1 MVFMMKETI
10 IYIYSRYSFSIRPL
24 GERLGNFSIGFQQ
37 LLTVML
43 FRKTFLSGEH
53 GSFIDLALSLCCFLC
68 FVNYLLLKILSKQ
81 NNKKLNGQK
90 SCGESGI
97 IVVMCPKKIF

>member
-1 MVFMMKETI
+1 MKETI

-43 FRKTFLSGEH
+43 LCKTFLSGKH
-53 GSFIDLALSLCCFLC
+53 GLFIDLASFIKDS
-68 FVNYLLLKILSKQ
+68 FKTKQ
-81 NNKKLNGQK
+81 
-90 SCGESGI
+90 
-97 IVVMCPKKIF
+97 